1 MLRCRSSTPLLS
13 RRGGR
18 RTMGWKLAQIRC
30 EGLSVFDGGKWWGR
44 KPRNCRGT
52 YHMLREVL
60 GGPGKKRPRST
71 RHLLVSFNNVKMR
84 APVPHLH
91 THCITSHPYRCPQA
105 APPCLGPVPLP
116 GNSPC
121 FCVRVNN
128 CLPLPG
134 FWFFSA
140 VASRCCCRFA

>member
-1 MLRCRSSTPLLS
+1 
-13 RRGGR
+13 
-18 RTMGWKLAQIRC
+18 MGWKLAQIRC

-91 THCITSHPYRCPQA
+91 THCITSPISVSASCSALPWSCA
-105 APPCLGPVPLP
+105 AAGEQPLLL
-116 GNSPC
+116 
-121 FCVRVNN
+121 R
-128 CLPLPG
+128 
-134 FWFFSA
+134 
-140 VASRCCCRFA
+140 